1 MITDNV
7 PEGRKNFALRDFA
20 RDMFY
25 DGVAWDNR
33 LFQRL
38 RPHTLGVQR
47 ATQSFGWELGSSDVI
62 ISLLQQTSFYIDIS
76 HFSNNDM
83 NFIFRVEISSI
94 LLVGNLMRF
103 KFLYLVVFV
112 VCFNPV

>member
-1 MITDNV
+1 MRLSTSANQGLKCSKKIRTPVVMITDNV

-47 ATQSFGWELGSSDVI
+47 ATQSFG
-62 ISLLQQTSFYIDIS
+62 
-76 HFSNNDM
+76 
-83 NFIFRVEISSI
+83 
-94 LLVGNLMRF
+94 
-103 KFLYLVVFV
+103 
-112 VCFNPV
+112 